1 MEGLDISS
9 SIHSLQN
16 GMRVAFGGMSNVA
29 STQTHTKTV
38 ASYTDE
44 YVNIDG
50 TDKKVTDEKL
60 KQELIKLTERLNVEM
75 NPLNLRVRFG
85 YNDKIGEMFVSV
97 FEKDSNRLLRKFP
110 TDEAVDLMAKMRE
123 INGIIFDKKA

>member
-16 GMRVAFGGMSNVA
+16 GMRVAFGSMSNA
-29 STQTHTKTV
+29 KSTQTHAKT
-38 ASYTDE
+38 ATSYTNE
-44 YVNIDG
+44 YADIDG
-50 TDKKVTDEKL
+50 TDKKITDEKL
-60 KQELIKLTERLNVEM
+60 KQELTRLTERLNVEM
-75 NPLNLRVRFG
+75 NPLNLSVRFG

-97 FEKDSNRLLRKFP
+97 FEKDSNKLLRKFP
-110 TDEAVDLMAKMRE
+110 TDEAIDLMAKMRE

>member
-16 GMRVAFGGMSNVA
+16 GMRVAFGSMSNA
-29 STQTHTKTV
+29 ESAQTHTKTV

-123 INGIIFDKKA
+123 INGIIFDNKA